1 MKTMQLGLLNPP
13 KAAVLVEGVKG
24 LAAQL
29 SLIVCQGAVGCRKGG
44 AVVQALGLEL
54 TLIPLPV

>member
-1 MKTMQLGLLNPP
+1 MLQLGLLNSP

-29 SLIVCQGAVGCRKGG
+29 SLVVCQGAVRCRKGG
-44 AVVQALGLEL
+44 TVVQALGLEL
-54 TLIPLPV
+54 ALIPLLV